1 MAFVTYI
8 LIIAIIHGLE
18 SRFHP
23 ELLGLTASRALAI
36 ILVEFA
42 LVKLGCYV
50 LNIQGDHTMVD
61 LIAYGGY
68 KFVGTL
74 VTLCVGLLGFEGVVY
89 WGVFFYTFA
98 ANAFFI
104 VSPPSNAAQLLLLRS
119 LRPQLRSLRYV
130 VLPDPSSP
138 SSVTITHSQRSKRI
152 QFLFAIAVAQLP
164 LCWALVVGIFS
175 RSHTEVAA
183 KVAAKVSP
191 NM

>member
-1 MAFVTYI
+1 MAFVTYV
-8 LIIAIIHGLE
+8 LIIAVIHGLE

-42 LVKLGCYV
+42 LVKLGCYL

-104 VSPPSNAAQLLLLRS
+104 VSDPVGTARSRLLRPLTSAAS
-119 LRPQLRSLRYV
+119 LVTLRCPPRPIFTIERHHHTCTAVKADPIPLCNRSR
-130 VLPDPSSP
+130 
-138 SSVTITHSQRSKRI
+138 
-152 QFLFAIAVAQLP
+152 AVAPMLGP
-164 LCWALVVGIFS
+164 RRRYL
-175 RSHTEVAA
+175 
-183 KVAAKVSP
+183 
-191 NM
+191 